1 MHHHLEV
8 SKMIKTIKDPSFST
22 AFIWSDRYFEHN
34 AGDGALFEPVGG
46 YVDANGSV
54 ESPASKKRVV
64 GLLEK
69 SELLNKL
76 VLIEPEMATDDQLQY
91 FHTKRH
97 VDNVRELSK
106 TGGHDC
112 GDSAIVGKGSYEI
125 AKLSAGGAIIAVD
138 AIVRGKVKNA
148 YVLTR
153 PPGHHA
159 EANGGM
165 GFCIFNNIVIAAEY
179 AKRELGIKRIL
190 ILDWDAHHG
199 NGTED
204 AFYED
209 DGVLFISIHQD
220 NLEPIGRGKIT
231 DTGRG
236 SGKGY
241 TINIPLHPASGD
253 AVYQYA
259 FEQIIEPAVSRFQ
272 PELIL
277 ISAGQDASIFD
288 PLARM
293 MLSMKGYRYMA
304 AKMRELADQYAKG
317 RLVCLHE
324 GGYCPTYV
332 PFCTH
337 AVIEAISGIETD
349 VTDPFIYA
357 LAGTGYDKMMDH
369 QKERVDEIRE
379 YHSL

>member
-1 MHHHLEV
+1 MKAE
-8 SKMIKTIKDPSFST
+8 KKT
-22 AFIWSDRYFEHN
+22 AFIYDESYFWHN
-34 AGDGALFEPVGG
+34 AGDGALFEPAGG
-46 YVDANGSV
+46 YIQENGSV
-54 ESPASKKRVV
+54 ESPESKRRVKN
-64 GLLEK
+64 LLER
-69 SELLNKL
+69 SGLMNQL
-76 VLIEPEMATDDQLQY
+76 VQVKPIEATEEQLHY

-97 VDNVRELSK
+97 IEAVKEMSQV
-106 TGGHDC
+106 GGVDC
-112 GDSAIVGKGSYEI
+112 GDSAIVGRGSYEI
-125 AKLSAGGAIIAVD
+125 AKLATGGALQAVKTVVEND
-138 AIVRGKVKNA
+138 AIDTA

-159 EANGGM
+159 EADQGM
-165 GFCIFNNIVIAAEY
+165 GFCIFNHVVIAAKY
-179 AKRELGIKRIL
+179 AQKELGIKKIL

-209 DGVLFISIHQD
+209 DSVLFISIHQD
-220 NLEPIGRGKIT
+220 NLEPIGRGKKADIGK
-231 DTGRG
+231 GRG
-236 SGKGY
+236 KGF
-241 TINIPLHPASGD
+241 TINIPLYAASGD

-259 FEQIIEPAVSRFQ
+259 FEQIVAPATEKFE

-277 ISAGQDASIFD
+277 VSAGQDASIFD

-293 MLSMKGYRYMA
+293 MLSAEGYKSMA
-304 AKMRELADQYAKG
+304 KATKDLADTYANG

-337 AVIEAISGIETD
+337 AIIEALSGITTD

-357 LAGTGYDKMMDH
+357 MEGTTYHEMLPH
-369 QKERVDEIRE
+369 QKERIDEIRA
-379 YHSL
+379 HHGL

>member
-1 MHHHLEV
+1 
-8 SKMIKTIKDPSFST
+8 MIKNIKTPSFST
-22 AFIWSDRYFEHN
+22 AFIWDDRYFEHN

-64 GLLEK
+64 ELLEK
-69 SELLNKL
+69 SALLNEL
-76 VLIEPEMATDDQLQY
+76 ALIKPVMATDDQLQY

-97 VDNVRELSK
+97 VENVRELSK

-125 AKLSAGGAIIAVD
+125 AKLSAGGAITAVKTVVEKKD
-138 AIVRGKVKNA
+138 IKTA

-159 EANGGM
+159 EADGGM
-165 GFCIFNNIVIAAEY
+165 GFCIFNNVVIAAEY
-179 AKRELGIKRIL
+179 AKRELGINKIL

-209 DGVLFISIHQD
+209 DLVLFISIHQD

-231 DTGRG
+231 DTGCG
-236 SGKGY
+236 DGAGY
-241 TINIPLHPASGD
+241 TINIPLHPASGN

-259 FEQIIEPAVSRFQ
+259 FEQIIEPAVAKFE

-293 MLSMKGYRYMA
+293 MLSMEGYRYMVT
-304 AKMRELADQYAKG
+304 KMLELASTYAEG

-324 GGYCPTYV
+324 GGYSAEYV

-337 AVIEAISGIETD
+337 AIIEAISGIETD
-349 VTDPFIYA
+349 VDDPFIYA

-369 QKERVDEIRE
+369 QKMRVDEIRE
-379 YHSL
+379 YHGL

>member
-1 MHHHLEV
+1 MM
-8 SKMIKTIKDPSFST
+8 KNQKT
-22 AFIWSDRYFEHN
+22 AFVCDESYFWHN
-34 AGDGALFEPVGG
+34 AGDGALFEPAGG
-46 YVDANGSV
+46 YIQENGSV
-54 ESPASKKRVV
+54 ESPESKRRVKNLLERS
-64 GLLEK
+64 GLLDQLAQIK
-69 SELLNKL
+69 P
-76 VLIEPEMATDDQLQY
+76 IAATEEQLQY

-97 VDNVRELSK
+97 VEAVKEMSK
-106 TGGHDC
+106 VGGIDC
-112 GDSAIVGKGSYEI
+112 GDSAIVGRGSYEI
-125 AKLSAGGAIIAVD
+125 AKLAAGGGIVAVKTVVES
-138 AIVRGKVKNA
+138 AEIRTA

-159 EANGGM
+159 EMDRGM
-165 GFCIFNNIVIAAEY
+165 GFCIFNNVVIAAKY
-179 AKRELGIKRIL
+179 AQKELGIKKLL

-209 DGVLFISIHQD
+209 DSVLFISLHQD
-220 NLEPIGRGKIT
+220 NLEPIGRGKVA
-231 DTGRG
+231 DAGEG
-236 SGKGY
+236 KGKGY
-241 TINIPLHPASGD
+241 TVNIPLPAASGD

-259 FEQIIEPAVSRFQ
+259 FEQVVIPAVEAFE

-293 MLSMKGYRYMA
+293 MLSAEGYRYMA
-304 AKMRELADQYAKG
+304 KTMKALADKYAKG

-337 AVIEAISGIETD
+337 AIIEALSGIATD
-349 VTDPFIYA
+349 VGDPFIYA
-357 LAGTGYDKMMDH
+357 LAGTGYDKMLSH
-369 QKERVDEIRE
+369 QKAWVDEIKQ
-379 YHSL
+379 SVLL

>member
-1 MHHHLEV
+1 
-8 SKMIKTIKDPSFST
+8 MIKAITKPGQT
-22 AFIWSDRYFEHN
+22 AFIWDESYFLHN

-64 GLLEK
+64 DLMRK
-69 SELLNKL
+69 SELLDEL
-76 VLIEPEMATDDQLQY
+76 VLVKPVAATDEQLEY

-97 VDNVRELSK
+97 VNNVRELSK

-125 AKLSAGGAIIAVD
+125 AKLSAGGAITATRSVVQGD
-138 AIVRGKVKNA
+138 VKNA

-159 EANGGM
+159 EADGGM
-165 GFCIFNNIVIAAEY
+165 GFCIFNNVVIAAEY
-179 AKRELGIKRIL
+179 AKRELGVKRIL

-209 DGVLFISIHQD
+209 DSVLFISIHQD
-220 NLEPIGRGKIT
+220 NLEPIGRGRIV

-236 SGKGY
+236 KGTGY

-253 AVYQYA
+253 AVYQYT
-259 FEQIIEPAVSRFQ
+259 FEQIITPAVTKFQ
-272 PELIL
+272 PELIF

-293 MLSMKGYRYMA
+293 MLSADGYRYMA
-304 AKMRELADQYAKG
+304 TKMLELADTFANG

-324 GGYCPTYV
+324 GGYSAEYV

-337 AVIEAISGIETD
+337 AIIEAISGITTD
-349 VTDPFIYA
+349 VIDPFIYA
-357 LAGTGYDKMMDH
+357 LAGTGYDKMMEH
-369 QKERVDEIRE
+369 QKARVDEIKK
-379 YHSL
+379 YHNL